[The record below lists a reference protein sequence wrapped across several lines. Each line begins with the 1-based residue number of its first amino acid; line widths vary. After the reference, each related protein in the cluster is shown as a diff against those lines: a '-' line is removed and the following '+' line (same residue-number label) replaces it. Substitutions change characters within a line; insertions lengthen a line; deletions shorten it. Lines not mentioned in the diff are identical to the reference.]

1 MATFVL
7 RPAAAADGSDILR
20 RIEELA
26 KYEYMEEQVVLP
38 GKGPLEDG
46 FRGHRFPHC
55 LVAEVPKEQLTP
67 EAAPLIRPLAWELP
81 YISDVALKRP
91 KKKDCQER
99 KQKRQVKDELEEF
112 PSWRS
117 G

>member
-7 RPAAAADGSDILR
+7 RPAAAADGSDILPR
-20 RIEELA
+20 MEELA

-67 EAAPLIRPLAWELP
+67 EGHSIVGLP
-81 YISDVALKRP
+81 VHCFTYDPWIGKLLYLEDPFVRSD
-91 KKKDCQER
+91 
-99 KQKRQVKDELEEF
+99 
-112 PSWRS
+112 
-117 G
+117 

>member
-55 LVAEVPKEQLTP
+55 LVAEVPKEHLTP
-67 EAAPLIRPLAWELP
+67 EGNRPPLPEAGETECCVRRSVCSVE
-81 YISDVALKRP
+81 ALTTRA
-91 KKKDCQER
+91 E
-99 KQKRQVKDELEEF
+99 VKLLR
-112 PSWRS
+112 SWPEIIAS
-117 G
+117 QCSNY